1 MEIWKP
7 VPGFEGRY
15 EVSSI
20 GRVRS
25 VPHYVAVCGGGKRLT
40 ESRVLKPQ
48 KARNG
53 YLLVSLG
60 RDNKHVLIHRL
71 VAKAFLPPPSQDR
84 SDVNHKNLI
93 KTDNRVSNLEW
104 VTKNENMRHAYAN
117 GAMPVDVWRKKL
129 VCVETSKVFA
139 SSYAAAEWLNAEK
152 RGYSGNVANIA
163 NNIRVAVRKG
173 RGTFGYHWKHVE
185 EEPSTTIP
193 KGSTPKRVEMGSP
206 S

>member
-1 MEIWKP
+1 MEIWKA

-25 VPHYVAVCGGGKRLT
+25 VSRSEVTSAGRSRYFAGK
-40 ESRVLKPQ
+40 VLKPQ

-60 RDNKHVLIHRL
+60 RRHKHVLVHRL
-71 VAKAFLPPPSQDR
+71 VASAFLPADPVR
-84 SDVNHKNLI
+84 TEVNHKNLI
-93 KTDNRVSNLEW
+93 KTDNRVTNLEW
-104 VTKNENMRHAYAN
+104 TTKSENLRHAYGN
-117 GAMPVDVWRKKL
+117 GAMPYEVWRRPL
-129 VCVETSKVFA
+129 RCVETGEVFQ
-139 SSYAAAEWLNAEK
+139 SSYCAAEWLNEHV
-152 RGYSGNVANIA
+152 YQFSGNVANIA
-163 NNIRVAVRKG
+163 SNIRTAARKG
-173 RGTFGYHWKHVE
+173 CGVRGYHWAKVE
-185 EEPSTTIP
+185 EKPSTTIP